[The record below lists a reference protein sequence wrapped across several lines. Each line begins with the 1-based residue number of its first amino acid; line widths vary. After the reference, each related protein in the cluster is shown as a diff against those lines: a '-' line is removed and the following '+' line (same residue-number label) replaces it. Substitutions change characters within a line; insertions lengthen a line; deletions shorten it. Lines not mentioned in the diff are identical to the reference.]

1 MFTRDLSKYK
11 PEEVGIY
18 KKLIAEGEKL
28 FEGDSKEITIFH
40 QMLIDRVADAYVTTL
55 SIDMDTKSFSEKK
68 FKAAQ
73 DKLQR
78 WLTMTFAEMHS
89 AKREQAKRRMFYKKC
104 VEELT
109 RVVVDESLRRDI
121 FRCLN
126 TIVEEERDK

>member
-1 MFTRDLSKYK
+1 MFKRDLTKYE
-11 PEEVGIY
+11 PEEARIY
-18 KKLIAEGEKL
+18 HKLVEEGEKL
-28 FEGDSKEITIFH
+28 FEGDTEEITIFH

-55 SIDMDTKSFSEKK
+55 SIDMDTKNFSEKK

-89 AKREQAKRRMFYKKC
+89 AKREQAKRQAFYKKC

-109 RVVVDESLRRDI
+109 AIVVDESLRRDI
-121 FRCLN
+121 FRCLKS
-126 TIVEEERDK
+126 IVEEGDK